1 MISYNKET
9 RMSQKLK
16 LTWVLAHV
24 PYDLFLRSA
33 NAFSKAV
40 SEKTNGAIEVEVLGK
55 TEWEEKYN
63 NGVEANNRE
72 ILRRLEQGEIAM
84 SQTYSTVLGLMNN
97 DFYALDMPFIFEDHD
112 HAARVLDGEVGNYL
126 LDALS
131 TTSGARGLAFT
142 YSGGYKMMAVNKN
155 VTSVGDF
162 AGMTLRC
169 GVSPVSRATFEAVG
183 ANPLSMGVDGFTP
196 SVATGECEGGE
207 NVFPRYFRSA
217 VNTVTNTVANTE
229 HALFLTSI
237 VISNKVWETLTE
249 EQKEVIAEAA
259 KIAATE
265 ERHESLVDGAAAKE
279 RAIDEGIRVIEWT
292 EEAIAEFKAATA
304 SVYDQFDG
312 AFSIDLV
319 GKIKEAK

>member
-1 MISYNKET
+1 
-9 RMSQKLK
+9 MSQKLK

-55 TEWEEKYN
+55 NEWEEKYN
-63 NGVEANNRE
+63 NGVEATNGE
-72 ILRRLEQGEIAM
+72 ILKRLEAGDIAM
-84 SQTYSTVLGLMNN
+84 SQTYSTVLGSMNN
-97 DFYALDMPFIFEDHD
+97 DFYALDMPFVFENHD
-112 HAARVLDGEVGNYL
+112 HAARVLDGEVGEYL

-155 VTSVGDF
+155 VHSIADF
-162 AGMTLRC
+162 AGMKLRC
-169 GVSPVSRATFEAVG
+169 GTSPVSRATFEALG
-183 ANPLSMGVDGFTP
+183 AEALPMGVDGFTP

-237 VISNKVWETLTE
+237 VISNQVWDTLTE

-265 ERHESLVDGAAAKE
+265 ERHESLVDGAAAYD
-279 RAIDEGIRVIEWT
+279 RAVEEGIKVIEWT
-292 EEAIAEFKAATA
+292 PEAIEEFKGAME
-304 SVYDQFDG
+304 SVYSQFDG

-319 GKIKEAK
+319 GKINEAK